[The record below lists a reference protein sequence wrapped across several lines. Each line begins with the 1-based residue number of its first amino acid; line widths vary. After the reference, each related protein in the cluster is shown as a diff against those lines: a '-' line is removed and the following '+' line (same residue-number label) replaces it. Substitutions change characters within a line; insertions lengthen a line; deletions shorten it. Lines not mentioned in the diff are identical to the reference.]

1 MTSIFVSDV
10 INARASDVWDIVRD
24 FNGLPDWH
32 PAISDSRIEDDL
44 PADQIGCIRSFHLT
58 DGGHIREQLLTLS
71 DYDYTQRYSILESPM
86 ALENYIAV
94 VRLLPVTAQNSTYIE
109 WSAQFTCV
117 RAVEAEL
124 VDTISNGVF
133 QTAFD
138 AIKGKLE

>member
-1 MTSIFVSDV
+1 MASVFVSDI
-10 INARASDVWDIVRD
+10 INAPASDVWDIVRD
-24 FNGLPDWH
+24 FNGLANWH
-32 PAISDSRIEDDL
+32 PAISDSLIEDDL

-94 VRLLPVTAQNSTYIE
+94 VRLQPVTARNSTYIE
-109 WSAQFTCV
+109 WSAQFTCA
-117 RAVEAEL
+117 RSVEAEL

-138 AIKGKLE
+138 AIKEGLE